1 MKHMQRSEFTMNV
14 DQINGI
20 KTKRYKC
27 KGYTNWTG
35 KELICCSCGIRDDTI
50 VGHHLRGAEMGLGA
64 GVGQKADDFLV
75 MPLCFRCH
83 NDMHLDTD
91 RKGVG
96 MRQTQARWI
105 LETLQ
110 VAFRNGIMVFNG
122 RNKLFGEDM
131 ND

>member
-1 MKHMQRSEFTMNV
+1 MNV

-64 GVGQKADDFLV
+64 G
-75 MPLCFRCH
+75 FRCH
-83 NDMHLDTD
+83 SDMHLDTD
-91 RKGVG
+91 RKGVQ
-96 MRQTQARWI
+96 MRMTQARWI

-110 VAFRNGIMVFNG
+110 VAFRNGIMIFND
-122 RNKLFGEDM
+122 RKPIHSSKLFGEDL
-131 ND
+131 DD